1 MLYINEEIEQLHQLI
16 ASPPDAVA
24 TGLFSR
30 LYAWGI
36 LSLFNRVNN
45 ELETLSE
52 QFDTS
57 IDLDVIGI
65 NFEKYCDID
74 YWIPYWSKP
83 PQRNWPSENHQ
94 TAINRM
100 TDYLPN
106 GQEGY
111 MVTPEVLDSFRM
123 AMHQLCDED
132 RISARSLGYALN
144 KSIDTIQQL
153 LFELHNKVLNPKPH
167 LYEKLWVTL
176 CDTYYEYEPDEKY
189 HEWYQET
196 GAPTLDDLK
205 AKQRQE
211 IYRLLKSGFFR
222 FAQRPTGGEVK
233 RRKLVIGEDD
243 LEVGSEID
251 KDFETECAKFDRY
264 IEWED
269 NCILKINYE
278 RLGQYIYKN
287 YQKFDEEELIN
298 ITDFDVTMDLIHDDM
313 AKLKPG
319 LAKHLKRYQEHQDEA
334 LLNDCKK
341 VFEPFKN
348 YLKDDI
354 RQTLIDEY
362 LEKLLFDSE
371 LKEEAKKMLSGQSK
385 KKYCTSIVIALSFC
399 NIFKP
404 QYNNSKD
411 DLSTALNKGLEWHN
425 KGTFKDYLNDTE
437 NHRANLTRWTSSI
450 MDDIK
455 EHPFSRS
462 QSG

>member
-1 MLYINEEIEQLHQLI
+1 MYINEEIEQLHQLI
-16 ASPPDAVA
+16 ASPPDAA
-24 TGLFSR
+24 ANGMFSR

-45 ELETLSE
+45 ELETFSE

-74 YWIPYWSKP
+74 FWTPYWSKP
-83 PQRNWPSENHQ
+83 PQKYWPSENHQ

-106 GQEGY
+106 GEEGY
-111 MVTPEVLDSFRM
+111 LVTPEVLDSFKI

-132 RISARSLGYALN
+132 RMSARALGYALD
-144 KSIDTIQQL
+144 KSIDTLQKL
-153 LFELHNKVLNPKPH
+153 LYELNNKVLNPKPH
-167 LYEKLWVTL
+167 LYEKLWSTL
-176 CDTYYEYEPDEKY
+176 CDTYYEYEPVEKY
-189 HEWYQET
+189 QTWYQEA

-205 AKQRQE
+205 AKQKQE
-211 IYRLLKSGFFR
+211 IYELLKSGFFR
-222 FAQRPTGGEVK
+222 FAQKPTGGEVK
-233 RRKLVIGEDD
+233 RRKWKIGEDD
-243 LEVGSEID
+243 LVVGSVVD
-251 KDFETECAKFDRY
+251 NDFEAECSKFDRY
-264 IEWED
+264 IEWKE
-269 NCILKINYE
+269 NCILSINYE

-287 YQKFDEEELIN
+287 YQKFDEEELIY
-298 ITDFDVTMDLIHDDM
+298 ITDFDVTLDLIHDDM

-348 YLKDDI
+348 YLKEEL
-354 RQTLIDEY
+354 RESLIEEY
-362 LEKLLFDSE
+362 LEKLIFDSE
-371 LKEEAKKMLSGQSK
+371 LKEEAKKMLSGGSK
-385 KKYCTSIVIALSFC
+385 KTYCTSIVIALSFC

-404 QYNNSKD
+404 QYNNSKE
-411 DLSTALNKGLEWHN
+411 DLSRALNKGLEWHN
-425 KGTFKDYLNDTE
+425 KETFKDYLDNKDY
-437 NHRANLTRWTSSI
+437 NRKNLNSWTSNI
-450 MDDIK
+450 MDDLK